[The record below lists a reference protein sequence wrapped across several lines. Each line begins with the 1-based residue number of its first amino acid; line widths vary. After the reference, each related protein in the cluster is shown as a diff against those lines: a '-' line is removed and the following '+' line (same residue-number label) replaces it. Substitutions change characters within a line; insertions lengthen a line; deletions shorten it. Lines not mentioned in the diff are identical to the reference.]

1 MKDKRYLLPTAL
13 AVVVGITMAV
23 CMVIKTFVPAAV
35 LPPLNIPNMA
45 ALSLLALVLDH
56 YLAKG
61 AGRCYVCVAV
71 FSALTFGVLPWLAG
85 FVSLAGMW
93 EPAVVG
99 AVVFT
104 ALTFLFTS
112 IQDRISTG
120 PVAKAAPVLSAFG
133 LYLAMQ
139 CFAGIIL

>member
-1 MKDKRYLLPTAL
+1 MLFR
-13 AVVVGITMAV
+13 
-23 CMVIKTFVPAAV
+23 
-35 LPPLNIPNMA
+35 
-45 ALSLLALVLDH
+45 SVLDH

-93 EPAVVG
+93 KPAVVG